1 MTQFFPQNVVAV
13 IWNKDAARARIT
25 RFKGLGEMNPRQLR
39 ESTMAVESRRLLQLI
54 HEPDFAAENV
64 MDMLLAKKRAA
75 DRRGWLTERG
85 NLAQDLA

>member
-1 MTQFFPQNVVAV
+1 MTQFFSQNVVAV

-39 ESTMAVESRRLLQLI
+39 ESTMAVESRRLLQLT

-85 NLAQDLA
+85 KLAQDLA